1 MHDHRGRPI
10 HVGTTIRRIPDPHTY
25 RVDEVFPS
33 GLATVRDD
41 GRTAWFPAGARVEVD
56 TGTPRPVGGVGD
68 VAQALLDALPSGP
81 VRDLV
86 AERRERGLITYG
98 RPLAVH
104 GDGLDT
110 WRDLL
115 RPEAGD
121 MINYL
126 TRRLADTMRGRR
138 VLDDDAHDTIDAIR
152 ALLRLIDR
160 DSARDTA
167 RAVYAVAEAFSGAQP
182 TTPTCPACDDV
193 GDDPTC
199 PTCGMPTW

>member
-1 MHDHRGRPI
+1 MHDIHGRPI
-10 HVGTTIRRIPDPHTY
+10 EVGATVRRVPDHHTY
-25 RVDEVFPS
+25 RVDSILSS
-33 GLATVRDD
+33 GLSCTRDD
-41 GRTAWFPAGARVEVD
+41 GQLTWLGTGARVEVD

-110 WRDLL
+110 WDLL
-115 RPEAGD
+115 RPELGD
-121 MINYL
+121 VLVYL
-126 TRRLADTMRGRR
+126 TRLLVSLRRSQGPSRPWLQVADA
-138 VLDDDAHDTIDAIR
+138 LIR
-152 ALLRLIDR
+152 ALDPDRAAGTQHGLSLAVGELSRLR
-160 DSARDTA
+160 
-167 RAVYAVAEAFSGAQP
+167 
-182 TTPTCPACDDV
+182 CPACDGA